1 MAATVNPVALF
12 LRRNAFSSVCV
23 ALSLALGGGSLYF
36 WRQGQVLEARL
47 QQRTVEGEEMFSL
60 LAAGPRLREQLAVV
74 QEAVSRI
81 EANLVV
87 EANLAENLGDFYR
100 LEQSTGARLSELRQ
114 LNAAPPEEDAA
125 YKAVPYSLQLEGS
138 FAEVATYLFRLETG
152 PRLSRLQ
159 TFTLQRRQGSEGEGG
174 GPPPPGLSGPGAFA
188 AVPDNVSLSLNLV
201 LLGRP

>member
-23 ALSLALGGGSLYF
+23 ALSLVLGGGSLYF

-47 QQRTVEGEEMFSL
+47 QQRTIEGEEMFAL
-60 LAAGPRLREQLAVV
+60 LAAGPRLREQYAVV
-74 QEAVSRI
+74 QEAVTRI

-87 EANLAENLGDFYR
+87 EPNLAENLGDFYR

-125 YKAVPYSLQLEGS
+125 YKAVPYSLQLDGD
-138 FAEVATYLFRLETG
+138 FAQVATYLFHLETG
-152 PRLSRLQ
+152 PRLARLQ
-159 TFTLQRRQGSEGEGG
+159 TLTLQRRAGNGADGG
-174 GPPPPGLSGPGAFA
+174 APPPPPGGAGAHDA
-188 AVPDNVSLSLNLV
+188 APDKVNLALNLV